1 MARTLH
7 KLSARFVASTTEVGR
22 HGDGGGL
29 YLNVSTNG
37 GRRWVFMFR
46 QAGKLREMGLGS
58 ARDIS
63 LAKARERA
71 QAARDMLADGKDPIA
86 EKQAGPVTQPEKPT
100 FGAAA
105 KAYVDAMAPGWRNP
119 KHVDQWRSTL
129 GIVAAKPER
138 IRIDEAAQAAHVA
151 ALKRL
156 RELPIDRVE
165 TADVLA
171 VVQPIWLLK
180 NETAARLRGRIEAVL
195 DSAAAQ
201 GQRSELNPARWRGHL
216 QKLLPKRSKL
226 ARGHHAALPYAE
238 VPAFIE
244 RLRQIDGISAR
255 ALEFTILTAGRSGET
270 LGALWAEID
279 VPNATWTIPGH
290 RMKGGRQHRVPL
302 TDRAVAIL
310 EEMARL
316 KPEGAADAFVFP
328 GMKPG
333 RGLSNMAL
341 QMLMRRMEVAHFT
354 PHGFRSSFRDWAGEE
369 TPFPREVAE
378 AALAHIVGDE
388 TERAYRRSDAL
399 EKRRALM
406 LAWAAFC
413 APKDAH
419 NVVPLRRA

>member
-29 YLNVSTNG
+29 YLNVSANG
-37 GRRWVFMFR
+37 GRRWVFLFR

-86 EKQAGPVTQPEKPT
+86 EKQAGPAAQPEKPT
-100 FGAAA
+100 FGGAA

-129 GIVAAKPER
+129 GIVQAKPER

-171 VVQPIWLLK
+171 VLQPIWLLK

-226 ARGHHAALPYAE
+226 ARGHHAALPYVE

-244 RLRQIDGISAR
+244 QLRQVDGISAR

-270 LGALWAEID
+270 LGARWAEID
-279 VPNATWTIPGH
+279 VPSATWTIPGH

-341 QMLMRRMEVAHFT
+341 EMQLRRLKVDAT
-354 PHGFRSSFRDWAGEE
+354 VHGFRSSFRDWAGEE

-413 APKDAH
+413 EPKDSN